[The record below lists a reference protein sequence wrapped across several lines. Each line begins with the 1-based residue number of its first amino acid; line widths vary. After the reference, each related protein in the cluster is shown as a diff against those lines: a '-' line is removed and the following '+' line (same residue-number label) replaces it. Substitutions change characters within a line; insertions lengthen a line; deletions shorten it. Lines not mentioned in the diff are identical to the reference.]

1 VSRQAATAAGSAEEP
16 KATALLPLV
25 GLPEP
30 LRVHMDFE
38 GEAIDAMIERL
49 VALRRQMEN

>member
-1 VSRQAATAAGSAEEP
+1 VSRQGATAAGSAEEP

-30 LRVHMDFE
+30 LVFM
-38 GEAIDAMIERL
+38 GDASQTPRL
-49 VALRRQMEN
+49 YR